1 MTEVEDAFRTSKSD
15 LSLRPVYHQLEHRV
29 QAHILICFIALAMWR
44 SLEMWAQGAGM
55 GHCARQILKELDTIR
70 SMDVVL
76 PVRDKADVRL
86 RVVSKPEKLA
96 ADLLERLQLKF
107 PNRPKIVQNV
117 VEKNGT

>member
-1 MTEVEDAFRTSKSD
+1 
-15 LSLRPVYHQLEHRV
+15 
-29 QAHILICFIALAMWR
+29 
-44 SLEMWAQGAGM
+44 
-55 GHCARQILKELDTIR
+55 QILKELDTIR
-70 SMDVVL
+70 SIDVVL

-96 ADLLERLQLKF
+96 ADLLEHLQLKF